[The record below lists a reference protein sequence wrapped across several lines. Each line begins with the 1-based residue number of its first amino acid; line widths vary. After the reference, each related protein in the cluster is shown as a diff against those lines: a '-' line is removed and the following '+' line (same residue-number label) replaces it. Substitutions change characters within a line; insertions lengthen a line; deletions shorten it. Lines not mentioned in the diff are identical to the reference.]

1 MTVGQARDQAAGARP
16 ERRPARSQVR
26 HGQASCADYG
36 CARTVCRQAALRA
49 RRRRDMD
56 RAQGLAAR
64 VDPTPAALRAAVL
77 VRRGMSA
84 QDIADASG
92 IAVTLVRR
100 LLRPPERR
108 PARIAR
114 STAEAVLGI
123 PLPRR
128 GQPPSPGRGLT
139 SAGPAADVLAEL
151 AARGWPATYL
161 AARLD
166 TSTAT
171 VAAVRGGSRRRIS
184 IALDGRIHDLR
195 LRLASTTPAAQGVR
209 TADAAR
215 TRAWALRE

>member
-1 MTVGQARDQAAGARP
+1 
-16 ERRPARSQVR
+16 VR
-26 HGQASCADYG
+26 HGQASCANYG
-36 CARTVCRQAALRA
+36 CPRSTCRQAALRA
-49 RRRRDMD
+49 RRRRDTD

-64 VDPTPAALRAAVL
+64 VDATPAATRAAVL

-123 PLPRR
+123 PLPGR
-128 GQPPSPGRGLT
+128 GQPPAPGRGLT
-139 SAGPAADVLAEL
+139 DAQQAAAVLAEL
-151 AARGWPATYL
+151 AVQGWPATYL
-161 AARLD
+161 AARLN

-171 VAAVRGGSRRRIS
+171 IAAVRDGSRRRIS
-184 IALDGRIHDLR
+184 VALDQRIHRLR
-195 LRLASTTPAAQGVR
+195 LRLADTTPTVQGIR
-209 TADAAR
+209 TSDAAR
-215 TRAWALRE
+215 TRAWALRGQTPDSPADRGGPGR